1 MVVLVVSDWAA
12 LMVFM
17 LDGSY
22 GAGQRDEKR
31 GCFFE
36 FLEREKMMKA
46 SIFFLCWLPLVKMWG
61 NFFFVMFFERVYEL
75 REKHGKIVLAFCFW
89 LPLLFM
95 A

>member
-1 MVVLVVSDWAA
+1 MLIVVKELWLSVMVVLVVSDWAA

-46 SIFFLCWLPLVKMWG
+46 SIFFCAG
-61 NFFFVMFFERVYEL
+61 F
-75 REKHGKIVLAFCFW
+75 
-89 LPLLFM
+89 LL
-95 A
+95 

>member
-31 GCFFE
+31 GCFSE

-46 SIFFLCWLPLVKMWG
+46 SIFFCAG
-61 NFFFVMFFERVYEL
+61 F
-75 REKHGKIVLAFCFW
+75 
-89 LPLLFM
+89 LL
-95 A
+95 

>member
-46 SIFFLCWLPLVKMWG
+46 SIFFCAG
-61 NFFFVMFFERVYEL
+61 F
-75 REKHGKIVLAFCFW
+75 
-89 LPLLFM
+89 LL
-95 A
+95 